1 MQRAQQL
8 SEKTMVV
15 TGATHGIGK
24 ETARAVA
31 RMGARTLIV
40 GRNAE
45 RAAQVVD
52 AIQAE
57 SGNKEV
63 DFLLGDLS
71 LQRDVRHVADQIRGQ
86 VDRVDVLIN
95 NVGTVYNRHEVTAD
109 GIEKTWALNH
119 LSYFL
124 LTHLL
129 LDLIQAAPSARIVNV
144 SSSGHRQG
152 KIDLT
157 DVQAE
162 RNYRGFQRYCAT
174 KLANILFTTELA
186 RRLDGTSV
194 TVNAAHPGF
203 VPENFPIPPSLGR
216 NVFLFLSRPWSK
228 TSAQGA
234 QTSVHLATSPEAAGM
249 TGLYWEDCRPKT
261 PSWAA
266 QDADFARNVWN
277 VSMQQ
282 TGVGG

>member
-1 MQRAQQL
+1 LIVQRAQQL

-162 RNYRGFQRYCAT
+162 RNYRGF
-174 KLANILFTTELA
+174 
-186 RRLDGTSV
+186 
-194 TVNAAHPGF
+194 
-203 VPENFPIPPSLGR
+203 
-216 NVFLFLSRPWSK
+216 
-228 TSAQGA
+228 
-234 QTSVHLATSPEAAGM
+234 
-249 TGLYWEDCRPKT
+249 
-261 PSWAA
+261 
-266 QDADFARNVWN
+266 
-277 VSMQQ
+277 
-282 TGVGG
+282 